1 VSHPDDDNL
10 NFPDFELSGEP
21 TPPQAD
27 MAAAGQSN
35 AAAAEGEPAFEALPG
50 GEPSL
55 PEPLGGLG
63 EMGEPGAVPMEPGEQ
78 GEPLAMGDSE
88 TAGQPGTL
96 PEFGGEPLGSL
107 PEFGGEEPVAE
118 EEPSKKKKKKKKGK
132 TPKSGDSEELGEK
145 GESFGQRLAK
155 ASPYTVMLWI
165 TLFGLL
171 VGTLFLVLE
180 LKTYDFD
187 FKAKTRVGAA
197 MGVHSGPASTK
208 AVA

>member
-1 VSHPDDDNL
+1 MSHPDDDKL
-10 NFPDFELSGEP
+10 NFPDFELPGEP
-21 TPPQAD
+21 TPSQAD
-27 MAAAGQSN
+27 MAAAPEFNG
-35 AAAAEGEPAFEALPG
+35 APAEGEPAFEALPD

-63 EMGEPGAVPMEPGEQ
+63 EMGEPGVVPMDPVEQ

-88 TAGQPGTL
+88 TAGEPGAL
-96 PEFGGEPLGSL
+96 PEFGGEPLGGL

-118 EEPSKKKKKKKKGK
+118 EEPSKKKKKKKGK
-132 TPKSGDSEELGEK
+132 TPKSADSEEAGEK

-165 TLFGLL
+165 TLFGLI

-187 FKAKTRVGAA
+187 FKAKTRIGAA